1 MFPMMC
7 EILKLGIAIMNLL
20 IIKSIWISLNYKM
33 VWQEDHYN
41 KIIYFY
47 QKKNQAIFLTPF
59 PRNRLVCPKLR
70 LLYIEVIIVLE
81 DSG

>member
-1 MFPMMC
+1 MC
-7 EILKLGIAIMNLL
+7 KILKLGIAIMNLL

-33 VWQEDHYN
+33 VWQEAK

-70 LLYIEVIIVLE
+70 LLYIEVIIALE